1 MLNKDNV
8 WIGLL
13 VGLAVPFA
21 AYGIF
26 IMVFEQLDVA
36 GITHGGLGND
46 YRARMIGLLAI
57 AANIIPINIYRK
69 NYHDN
74 SMRGIVLATSAYV
87 ALWLYTYYD
96 YFF

>member
-26 IMVFEQLDVA
+26 IMVFEQLDA
-36 GITHGGLGND
+36 ADITQGGMAND
-46 YRARMIGLLAI
+46 YRARMIGLLSI
-57 AANIIPINIYRK
+57 AANIIPINIYRRK
-69 NYHDN
+69 YMDN
-74 SMRGIVLATSAYV
+74 SMRGIVLATSAYI
-87 ALWLYTYYD
+87 ALWLYIYYD